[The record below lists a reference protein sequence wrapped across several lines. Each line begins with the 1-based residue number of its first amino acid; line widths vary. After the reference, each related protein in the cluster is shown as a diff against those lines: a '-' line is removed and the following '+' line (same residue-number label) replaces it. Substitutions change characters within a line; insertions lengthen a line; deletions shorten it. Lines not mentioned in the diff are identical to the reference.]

1 MIQLETGRGIGF
13 CLIARVKRNWQ
24 RFLALM
30 QGAFLNSWWNVFRAL
45 ASGAKGWGFESLL
58 AYKRNIFK
66 NNTKN
71 TENQPLRGTP
81 NNAK

>member
-1 MIQLETGRGIGF
+1 MIQLETGKRIGF
-13 CLIARVKRNWQ
+13 CLIARVKKNLQ

-30 QGAFLNSWWNVFRAL
+30 QGPFLNSWWNVFRAL
-45 ASGAKGWGFESLL
+45 ASGANGWGFESPL
-58 AYKRNIFK
+58 AHKLNIFK

-71 TENQPLRGTP
+71 TKNQPLRGTP